1 MSAKKVI
8 KTVLQI
14 ILFAC
19 IGGAILYYVFQT
31 QQENYFAEC
40 ANKGIAK
47 SDCSLLDKVI
57 ADFKSAN
64 YWWIAASVLAFMLS
78 NMSRAIRWCQ
88 AIRPLGYKTKFSNSF
103 LSIMAGYGA
112 NLFFPRIGEV
122 ARCGVM
128 SRYEKVPADALMG
141 TVVAERIID
150 VICLAL
156 VIGLAMLLEADMII
170 AAINDLRNN
179 STSTQEASSGTPW
192 ILYFGI
198 AAAIGLMLLV
208 IFRKK
213 LASLGIV
220 DKLKGVVKRFVDGIL
235 SIRHLE
241 NPWLYIAHTIFIW
254 VMYFMMTFLCFK
266 AFEPTASLGPVAAL
280 TTFVFG
286 SLGIVIPSPGG
297 MGTYH
302 FLTTEALQL
311 YGLSGD
317 DGFSFSNLMFFSV
330 NVFGNIFFAL
340 LAVILL
346 PLINRGYVPAM
357 KLGEAILPNEENKK

>member
-1 MSAKKVI
+1 MSAKKIAIDAI
-8 KTVLQI
+8 KIVV
-14 ILFAC
+14 FAG

-31 QQENYFAEC
+31 QQENYLADC
-40 ANKGIAK
+40 AAKGIAEA
-47 SDCSLLDKVI
+47 DCSLIDKIV

-64 YWWIAASVLAFMLS
+64 YWWIGASVLAFMLS
-78 NMSRAIRWCQ
+78 NMSRAMRWCQ

-103 LSIMAGYGA
+103 LSIMVGYFA
-112 NLFFPRIGEV
+112 NLGFPRIGEV
-122 ARCGVM
+122 VRCGVM
-128 SRYEKVPADALMG
+128 SRYEKAPADALMG

-150 VICLAL
+150 VICLAI
-156 VIGLAMLLEADMII
+156 VIGLAMLLEADMIM
-170 AAINDLRNN
+170 AAITAERE
-179 STSTQEASSGTPW
+179 TAAAGTESGMSW
-192 ILYFGI
+192 LMYFGI
-198 AAAIGLMLLV
+198 AAAIGLVLLV

-213 LASLGIV
+213 LASLGVIE
-220 DKLKGVVKRFVDGIL
+220 KLKGIIKRFVDGVL

-241 NPWLYIAHTIFIW
+241 NPWLYVAHTIFIW
-254 VMYFMMTFLCFK
+254 LMYFMMTYLCFK

-311 YGLSGD
+311 YGLSGE

-330 NVFGNIFFAL
+330 NVFGNIFFGLMAL
-340 LAVILL
+340 ILL
-346 PLINRGYVPAM
+346 PLINRGYVPAI
-357 KLGEAILPNEENKK
+357 KLGSAILPDQDA